1 MLSLLMFIC
10 TLKALS
16 IMRILSVR
24 YTELLTDLRRLAIL
38 SLVCL
43 ILGWSLPAQAAN
55 RISPKL
61 EQQVLQIIREH
72 PEVLI
77 ESVVAYQQRQ
87 QQQLQQSRQAFLQDL
102 QINPQSVIGDS
113 PVTGSANS
121 KIVLMEFSDFECP
134 YCAEANKTLKE
145 FMAKHQDEV
154 TLVYK
159 HFPLTPVHPQAVAAA
174 KAAWAAN
181 QQGKFWEYS
190 DALFSQQKELGEALY
205 VDIATNLNLDLDK
218 FKSDR
223 TLADNGIIQDMQ
235 LGQKLGLTGT
245 PFFIMN
251 GESFSGAV
259 QLSEMEKVLARATQ

>member
-1 MLSLLMFIC
+1 
-10 TLKALS
+10 
-16 IMRILSVR
+16 MRVLIYR
-24 YTELLTDLRRLAIL
+24 YTQLLDKLRIVAIL
-38 SLVCL
+38 GLLCL

-77 ESVVAYQQRQ
+77 QSAIAYQQQIQ
-87 QQQLQQSRQAFLQDL
+87 QQIQQSRQAFLQDL

-134 YCAEANKTLKE
+134 YCAEANKTLKQ
-145 FMAKHQDEV
+145 FMAKHQDQV

-159 HFPLTPVHPQAVAAA
+159 HFPLTQIHAEAIPAA

-190 DALFSQQKELGEALY
+190 DALFSQQKQLGEALY

-218 FKSDR
+218 FQSDR
-223 TLADNGIIQDMQ
+223 TVANNAISEDMRLA
-235 LGQKLGLTGT
+235 QKLGLTGT

-259 QLSEMEKVLARATQ
+259 QLSDMEQVLARATQ